1 MARISQF
8 EGVCNAILCRCQQTT
23 EPMSEGPKVK
33 GHLIITVAEA
43 SGKNKDDQLV
53 WDPNFVEGFVK
64 GESTIA
70 MSIGT
75 AGFAYGHVLIGFSD
89 CAVEIRGEKGQK
101 VKVSTSTGRNECET
115 PACMHETA

>member
-1 MARISQF
+1 
-8 EGVCNAILCRCQQTT
+8 
-23 EPMSEGPKVK
+23 MSEGPKVK

-70 MSIGT
+70 PSMGT
-75 AGFAYGHVLIGFSD
+75 AGSTYGHVLIYVLIVQWRFG
-89 CAVEIRGEKGQK
+89 ERRGRK
-101 VKVSTSTGRNECET
+101 
-115 PACMHETA
+115 

>member
-1 MARISQF
+1 MACILQF

-70 MSIGT
+70 KSIST
-75 AGFAYGHVLIGFSD
+75 AGCTCGHVL
-89 CAVEIRGEKGQK
+89 
-101 VKVSTSTGRNECET
+101 
-115 PACMHETA
+115 M